1 MIYLASQQ
9 ITHSRSIESC
19 KNNMKQPYFF
29 TRSIFFRIEHTNA
42 KSQQEV
48 DIVWRNMNKKLAG
61 IVVGATIVVVAG
73 IVRWIIHNKE
83 RGR

>member
-1 MIYLASQQ
+1 MKVLKL
-9 ITHSRSIESC
+9 IETTL
-19 KNNMKQPYFF
+19 FL
-29 TRSIFFRIEHTNA
+29 TRSIFFRKEQTNA

-48 DIVWRNMNKKLAG
+48 DIIWRNMNKKLVG

-73 IVRWIIHNKE
+73 IVLWMIQNKE

>member
-1 MIYLASQQ
+1 
-9 ITHSRSIESC
+9 
-19 KNNMKQPYFF
+19 MKQILISI
-29 TRSIFFRIEHTNA
+29 TRSNVFRKVQTNA

-48 DIVWRNMNKKLAG
+48 DIILRSMNKKLAG

-73 IVRWIIHNKE
+73 IVLWIIHNKE

>member
-1 MIYLASQQ
+1 
-9 ITHSRSIESC
+9 
-19 KNNMKQPYFF
+19 MKFF
-29 TRSIFFRIEHTNA
+29 TISIVFRKEQTNA

-48 DIVWRNMNKKLAG
+48 ATILRNMNKKLAC

-73 IVRWIIHNKE
+73 IVLWIIHNKE